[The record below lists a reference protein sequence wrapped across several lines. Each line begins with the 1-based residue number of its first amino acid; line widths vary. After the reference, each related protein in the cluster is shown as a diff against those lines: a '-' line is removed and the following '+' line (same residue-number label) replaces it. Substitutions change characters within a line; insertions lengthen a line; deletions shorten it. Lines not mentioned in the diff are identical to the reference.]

1 METRKSSRLIIVD
14 EEGRLLLFL
23 YQDEHQS
30 PFWATVGGELK
41 PGESY
46 AEAAKRELY
55 EETGLAQD
63 VGEMLRE
70 RDDVYAV
77 ARSVPARWLEQYFL
91 VECLQTERCLRQSGQ
106 MRRRALFSS
115 GNGGALTNYS
125 IKIPHSSSLGGF
137 LIYLALYCTGNIY
150 HMALRDAI
158 GAVDYQKGICR

>member
-14 EEGRLLLFL
+14 QEGRLLLFL

-46 AEAAKRELY
+46 AKAAKRELY
-55 EETGLAQD
+55 EETGLVQD
-63 VGEMLRE
+63 VGEMLRD

-91 VECLQTERCLRQSGQ
+91 VEWPANREVFAAKWSDEEKSTIQQW
-106 MRRRALFSS
+106 
-115 GNGGALTNYS
+115 
-125 IKIPHSSSLGGF
+125 KWWSLDE
-137 LIYLALYCTGNIY
+137 
-150 HMALRDAI
+150 LRDKDPSLFKPRWI
-158 GAVDYQKGICR
+158 PDLLGSVLHRQYLSHGSP